1 MSLKAKL
8 EQKKKERI
16 RKEKINTAKKLAVG
30 TVAGVVGGLMLA
42 PKSGK
47 ETRENIKAK
56 AKETNENIKVKAKEV
71 NENLKV
77 KTVEVKENALEAKDK
92 ISKYISE
99 KKACKK
105 PCCEEVT
112 ESCECSEEVEEVAEE
127 KIEE

>member
-16 RKEKINTAKKLAVG
+16 RKERLNTAKKLAVG

-47 ETRENIKAK
+47 ETR
-56 AKETNENIKVKAKEV
+56 ENIKVKAKEV

-92 ISKYISE
+92 ISKYIAE
-99 KKACKK
+99 KKVCKK
-105 PCCEEVT
+105 PCCEETT
-112 ESCECSEEVEEVAEE
+112 ESCECIEEVEEVAEE